1 MHYILSHLQIS
12 ALKSLF
18 FLQMSFMNEKSA
30 STSDERTHVNRW
42 RAENDKPYV
51 ISYNIPM
58 YSPTV
63 TRYLKVGSWTG
74 PSIWIRSY
82 FGVICCLLSQSSCK
96 TDTGVLVGWDP
107 ARAAAAWGG
116 YINEIFQF
124 LHVTIR
130 FSKWRIAYC
139 SKCQFSKVVKIGKN
153 PAVDKMR

>member
-63 TRYLKVGSWTG
+63 TRYLKVGS
-74 PSIWIRSY
+74 
-82 FGVICCLLSQSSCK
+82 
-96 TDTGVLVGWDP
+96 
-107 ARAAAAWGG
+107 
-116 YINEIFQF
+116 
-124 LHVTIR
+124 
-130 FSKWRIAYC
+130 
-139 SKCQFSKVVKIGKN
+139 
-153 PAVDKMR
+153 